1 MPNSGREGR
10 FIAVV
15 GPSGVGKDSLMNALC
30 VRLPEMVRIR
40 RTITRAPEAGGEDY
54 EPVDEATFHARAQR
68 GDFALWWPA
77 HGLYYGIPDSTHQH
91 LSAGRDVLAN
101 LSRGKLEEGAK
112 TFPRFKVLS
121 VTAKPEVLARRLAA
135 RGRETQEDRTKRLS
149 RAAPAMPPG
158 IDVTEIDN
166 SGDLNDAVDA
176 ALSALQPANLYV
188 RMR

>member
-1 MPNSGREGR
+1 MSNAAKQGR

-30 VRLPEMVRIR
+30 ARLPEMVRIR

-54 EPVDEATFHARAQR
+54 EPVDEATFHARARR
-68 GDFALWWPA
+68 GDFALWWSA
-77 HGLYYGIPDSTHQH
+77 HGLYYGIPQSAQQH
-91 LSAGRDVLAN
+91 LREGHDVIAN
-101 LSRGKLEEGAK
+101 LSRSKLEEGAR
-112 TFPRFKVLS
+112 TFPGFHVLS
-121 VTAKPEVLARRLAA
+121 ITAKPEVLARRLAA

-149 RAAPAMPPG
+149 RAAPAIPSD

-166 SGDLNDAVDA
+166 SGDLNEAVEA

>member
-1 MPNSGREGR
+1 MPNSVRDGR
-10 FIAVV
+10 FVAVV
-15 GPSGVGKDSLMNALC
+15 GPSGVGKDSLMNTLC
-30 VRLPEMVRIR
+30 SRLPEMVRIR

-54 EPVDEATFHARAQR
+54 EPVEEATFHASVKR
-68 GDFALWWPA
+68 GDFALWWSA
-77 HGLYYGIPDSTHQH
+77 HGLYYGIPQSARQH

-101 LSRGKLEEGAK
+101 LSRSKLEEGAK

-121 VTAKPEVLARRLAA
+121 ITAKPEVLARRLAA

-149 RAAPAMPPG
+149 RPAPAIPLD

-166 SGDLNDAVDA
+166 SGDLNDAVEA